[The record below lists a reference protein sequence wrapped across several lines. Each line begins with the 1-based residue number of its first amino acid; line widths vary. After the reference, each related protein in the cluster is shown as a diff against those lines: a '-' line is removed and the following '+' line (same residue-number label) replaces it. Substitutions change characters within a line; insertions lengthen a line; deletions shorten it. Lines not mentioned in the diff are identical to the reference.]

1 MTGVYRSQQMTSQDG
16 AASLVLFYSP
26 QGEGGTQL
34 MTAFWEGLIAGYGI
48 AIPVGAIAILIM
60 DTALRGGFRPG
71 FFAGAGAA
79 SADLIYATLAAVA
92 GTALAEA
99 LRPYSFTLQIASAL
113 VLIGLGG
120 WGLWGVR
127 KLAAKAADPHAEVM
141 GSAKTYGKFLGLT
154 LLNPA
159 TVAYFAALIFGGSI
173 GALSTVEGRLLFV
186 LGAAIASLSWQSL
199 IALLGAMGNKFFSPK
214 VRVITNVIGNVVV
227 IGLGVRILVMALW
240 T

>member
-1 MTGVYRSQQMTSQDG
+1 V
-16 AASLVLFYSP
+16 
-26 QGEGGTQL
+26 
-34 MTAFWEGLIAGYGI
+34 
-48 AIPVGAIAILIM
+48 

-92 GTALAEA
+92 GTALAEL
-99 LRPYSFTLQIASAL
+99 LRPYDFALQIASAA

-127 KLAAKAADPHAEVM
+127 KLAAKSTEAHDVEVM
-141 GSAKTYGKFLGLT
+141 GSAKTFGKFLGLT

-199 IALLGAMGNKFFSPK
+199 LAVLGAVGNKFFSP
-214 VRVITNVIGNVVV
+214 RFRLITNVIGNVVV
-227 IGLGVRILVMALW
+227 IGLGIRILVLATM
-240 T
+240 